1 MRRTTWILGVLL
13 SAGCQTMNADA
24 DVAAVIKSPDEASR
38 AALQAALAASFG
50 GQDVLLADDALTQSS
65 LLTIEP
71 GPQRS
76 INNPSPG
83 GRILTEP
90 FRFRLVKNGDDC
102 VLIDLR
108 DDSRQV
114 LANTTCAPEQ

>member
-1 MRRTTWILGVLL
+1 MH
-13 SAGCQTMNADA
+13 NDE
-24 DVAAVIKSPDEASR
+24 DVAAVITAPDEASR
-38 AALQAALAASFG
+38 AALKAALADSFG
-50 GQDVLLADDALTQSS
+50 GLDVLIADDALTQTST
-65 LLTIEP
+65 LTIEP

-90 FRFRLVKNGDDC
+90 FRFRLVKHGNEC

-108 DDSRQV
+108 DDSRHV
-114 LANTTCAPEQ
+114 LANTDCAPESDG